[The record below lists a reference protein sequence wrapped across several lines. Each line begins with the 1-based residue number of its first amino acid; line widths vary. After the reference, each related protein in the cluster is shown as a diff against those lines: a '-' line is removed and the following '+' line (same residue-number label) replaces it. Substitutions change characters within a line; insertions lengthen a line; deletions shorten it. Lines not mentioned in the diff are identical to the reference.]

1 MPDRNVTRKA
11 DRRINCEMKKTRLRL
26 LSYLVALVMGIILFA
41 TFWKWLF
48 SSASSAVVTSGIV
61 GVAIAVVL
69 FLVWNEFKK
78 PKDDGR

>member
-1 MPDRNVTRKA
+1 
-11 DRRINCEMKKTRLRL
+11 MKKTRLHL
-26 LSYLVALVMGIILFA
+26 LSYLAALVIGVILFA

-48 SSASSAVVTSGIV
+48 GSASSAVVMSGIM

-78 PKDDGR
+78 PKDDDR

>member
-1 MPDRNVTRKA
+1 
-11 DRRINCEMKKTRLRL
+11 MKKTRLQL
-26 LSYLVALVMGIILFA
+26 LSYLAALVIGVILFA

-48 SSASSAVVTSGIV
+48 GSASSAVVTSGIM

-78 PKDDGR
+78 PKDDDR